1 MTSVIA
7 RRYRMLPTLYSAF
20 REGFF
25 ITTVLFR
32 KTMKIIFVCFIS
44 NIAHKI
50 GAPVVR
56 PLFFADPCDPAL
68 RDADSGFLLGE
79 GEN

>member
-1 MTSVIA
+1 
-7 RRYRMLPTLYSAF
+7 
-20 REGFF
+20 
-25 ITTVLFR
+25 
-32 KTMKIIFVCFIS
+32 MKIIFVCFIS